1 MESVNFTSTMLPF
14 FSLAASTKRERI
26 AMLKKAFL
34 FVAGDD
40 LAMFAEHFLT
50 ATEFRKINFLP
61 LIKNNKADEFLENLK
76 ELMQNSPSKYLPA
89 LRSLVTSSY
98 SLSELLN
105 LGFKMTKNEYT
116 YSKKIKMQKK
126 TTLNKTNKNLK
137 NVSVKKENIKLFLKN
152 ILKNSSCTSQCT
164 VKSPGK
170 IYEEV
175 EKEMSNYSTK
185 IKYSLLKTKKEIYE
199 NMKIN
204 NEISNQFPH
213 FINLF
218 QII

>member
-1 MESVNFTSTMLPF
+1 MESVNFTSTMLTF

-50 ATEFRKINFLP
+50 ATEFGKTNFLP
-61 LIKNNKADEFLENLK
+61 LTQNTKADEFLENLK
-76 ELMQNSPSKYLPA
+76 ELMQNSPSKHLPA

-116 YSKKIKMQKK
+116 YSK
-126 TTLNKTNKNLK
+126 
-137 NVSVKKENIKLFLKN
+137 
-152 ILKNSSCTSQCT
+152 
-164 VKSPGK
+164 
-170 IYEEV
+170 
-175 EKEMSNYSTK
+175 
-185 IKYSLLKTKKEIYE
+185 
-199 NMKIN
+199 
-204 NEISNQFPH
+204 
-213 FINLF
+213 
-218 QII
+218 